1 MLASLSTAQAAQ
13 GTCGPAVPPS
23 TIPRSRRSRSHLG
36 YAPTPEMTL
45 LGGWGVAAN
54 AKSRNLDAAKLF
66 LGWLTSPE
74 IVKQIGL

>member
-1 MLASLSTAQAAQ
+1 
-13 GTCGPAVPPS
+13 
-23 TIPRSRRSRSHLG
+23 
-36 YAPTPEMTL
+36 MTL